1 MIAPL
6 LAWWPAGGLSYQRKE
21 YTYGRKDFIGCQHRR
36 LSDSHYL
43 LSSDKVPDYHG
54 QVLRQAGCPDTGNPQ
69 GTLVSSHI
77 NCHFANYKSSSYAG
91 WQSFFVAVH
100 PKKYTQVHPQN
111 FAILG
116 KNLQFP
122 TLASHRVKNWD
133 GVVSCCGVLFQ
144 VQTKC
149 RQMALLGVKQKG
161 LRFLGSLDFTVVPK
175 AGLEPAR
182 ICIRQILSLL
192 RLPIPPLR
200 HFWVV

>member
-6 LAWWPAGGLSYQRKE
+6 LAWRPAGGLSYQRKE

-91 WQSFFVAVH
+91 WQSFLWLYT
-100 PKKYTQVHPQN
+100 PKNTPKYTHK
-111 FAILG
+111 ILP
-116 KNLQFP
+116 FW
-122 TLASHRVKNWD
+122 VKISNSPLWHHI
-133 GVVSCCGVLFQ
+133 GSKIG
-144 VQTKC
+144 
-149 RQMALLGVKQKG
+149 MALFRDVAFCAHCNPIATFWGKTEHKKTAPDFSEASVFKWCRRPDSNRHVFAYG
-161 LRFLGSLDFTVVPK
+161 RF
-175 AGLEPAR
+175 
-182 ICIRQILSLL
+182 
-192 RLPIPPLR
+192 
-200 HFWVV
+200 